1 MGKHRSRLTILA
13 NILSVVS
20 TNKGAKKT
28 QIMYQ
33 AYLSYKLLVQYL
45 KDITDAGLVVC
56 EDENCYKLTQ
66 KGEQFLA
73 KFSEYDK
80 FRENVDEQLNRI
92 ENQRLMLDE
101 MCPNT
106 VVADVDSSSMERNIG
121 RRNEEG

>member
-13 NILSVVS
+13 NILSVV
-20 TNKGAKKT
+20 NDNNGAKKT

-66 KGEQFLA
+66 KGERFLA
-73 KFSEYDK
+73 KFIEYDK
-80 FRENVDEQLNRI
+80 FRENVDKQLNHI

-101 MCPNT
+101 MCPNA
-106 VVADVDSSSMERNIG
+106 VDADVNSSSMERNIG
-121 RRNEEG
+121 RRNEEA